1 LPWLAGNRIIL
12 TMKAWTKPYGDR
24 IDRAGL
30 LLSLAI
36 LLGAMG
42 CEDKNPLG
50 DDFGV
55 DLPEPLT
62 VSWGDEENYHASS
75 GSALVIAARAS
86 VRVDWRVEITSNS
99 GGRVIRDDRIIQTRL
114 GFTET
119 LPFVKDIQHPDVF
132 SVGDLVT
139 VQIFTTPEIR
149 PSQADRA
156 QFQFEIHP

>member
-62 VSWGDEENYHASS
+62 VRCWGISWKEAAAFRELLSTVTIWAESL
-75 GSALVIAARAS
+75 SATCARP
-86 VRVDWRVEITSNS
+86 RV
-99 GGRVIRDDRIIQTRL
+99 L
-114 GFTET
+114 
-119 LPFVKDIQHPDVF
+119 
-132 SVGDLVT
+132 
-139 VQIFTTPEIR
+139 
-149 PSQADRA
+149 
-156 QFQFEIHP
+156 